1 MVCSLAWYPCLSG
14 TPVRSASLSTDEEK
28 VTDDPRGREGREGGE
43 GGEAPFEVHLVLAE
57 GWG

>member
-1 MVCSLAWYPCLSG
+1 M
-14 TPVRSASLSTDEEK
+14 TRE
-28 VTDDPRGREGREGGE
+28 GREGREGGE